1 MLESIFKKLDLVLY
15 EPGKVIYSSN
25 DIISSMFY
33 ILYGSV
39 KIIRNVITSL
49 ASPKRKRYS
58 PKKSPKKMH
67 DKSRNYKSNDLD
79 TILTIL
85 IYLNMKKLYQREMNM
100 VLMKL
105 ILLEEKIQQ
114 KQILYVL

>member
-39 KIIRNVITSL
+39 KIIRNVLTSL

-79 TILTIL
+79 TI
-85 IYLNMKKLYQREMNM
+85 KEE
-100 VLMKL
+100 
-105 ILLEEKIQQ
+105 LLEGKDI
-114 KQILYVL
+114 

>member
-39 KIIRNVITSL
+39 KIIRNVLTSFY
-49 ASPKRKRYS
+49 R
-58 PKKSPKKMH
+58 
-67 DKSRNYKSNDLD
+67 
-79 TILTIL
+79 I
-85 IYLNMKKLYQREMNM
+85 
-100 VLMKL
+100 
-105 ILLEEKIQQ
+105 
-114 KQILYVL
+114 